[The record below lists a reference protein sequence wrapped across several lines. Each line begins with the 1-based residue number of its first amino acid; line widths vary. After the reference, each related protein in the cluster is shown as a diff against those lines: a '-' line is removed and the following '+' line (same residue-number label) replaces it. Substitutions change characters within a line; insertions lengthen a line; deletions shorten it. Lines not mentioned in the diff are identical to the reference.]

1 MVSLAGA
8 LEASPFVPSVGY
20 DMFLRATQAI
30 TRHAEDV
37 TAAFRRMV
45 FNILAS
51 NRDDHTRQHSYLMS
65 PSGEWRLAPAYDLT
79 FSRGPAGE
87 HYMDVEGEG
96 RSPAR
101 RHVEVLGARHGLA
114 KAKMATI
121 IEEARA
127 AIVDWPKYAAEA
139 GVGASSTTEIAE
151 ALDAVW
157 ARFSA

>member
-1 MVSLAGA
+1 M
-8 LEASPFVPSVGY
+8 PSVGY

-45 FNILAS
+45 FNVLAS

-79 FSRGPAGE
+79 FSYGPGGE
-87 HYMDVEGEG
+87 HYMDIEGEG
-96 RSPAR
+96 RNPAR
-101 RHVEVLGARHGLA
+101 RHVEALGARHGLA
-114 KAKMATI
+114 KATVATI
-121 IEEARA
+121 IEEVRA
-127 AIVDWPKYAAEA
+127 AIVDWPKCAAEA
-139 GVGASSTTEIAE
+139 SVSASSTKEIAE
-151 ALDAVW
+151 VLDAVW